1 MYMDQNDKQNINR
14 NIYHSFC
21 SHGGQKISYT
31 GGNICYV
38 EFTDKNTVKANN
50 ILKAEEDF

>member
-50 ILKAEEDF
+50 ILKTEEDF